1 MLDAANIAYGALPI
15 RLHVIQDGKVVY
27 EGGPG
32 PMGYDMK
39 DVRRWLEKNLIRCE
53 GKSEWHERPMLKTC
67 GLQWSHKVFANAK
80 PPSAPSQ
87 DHHQWQ
93 QIVVVW
99 VPKWFFF

>member
-32 PMGYDMK
+32 PMGYNMK
-39 DVRRWLEKNLIRCE
+39 DVRRWLDKNLIRCE
-53 GKSEWHERPMLKTC
+53 GKSEWHERSMLKTR

-80 PPSAPSQ
+80 TTFSAQSRSSPMATNRCGLSS
-87 DHHQWQ
+87 
-93 QIVVVW
+93 
-99 VPKWFFF
+99 